1 MMAKRLAFA
10 ALFVSGMLLT
20 ACDGSGGAEGPGSVS
35 VDEAK
40 ALDEAAEMLDERRL
54 PEGAL
59 PPVPVPQQEAG
70 ETDAQEDQSE

>member
-1 MMAKRLAFA
+1 MAAKRVGIATIFVPGLLLA
-10 ALFVSGMLLT
+10 

-40 ALDEAAEMLDERRL
+40 ALDEAAEMLEERRL

-59 PPVPVPQQEAG
+59 PPVSTPQQEVG
-70 ETDAQEDQSE
+70 EEEVE